1 MGQWTE
7 KRYSTRTVKKILVI
21 DDDEK
26 IAQALKIRLKPAG
39 YEVLTA
45 ADGVYGLS
53 LAMEHKPD
61 LVILDI
67 WMRVGGGF
75 SVAYRLRERAPEVPV
90 IFITASKRAELRE
103 MADTLGAVGFIEK
116 PWQPEELLAAVT
128 TALKGRSPSPV
139 TPEHPSEPQP
149 TAHRMATTV
158 SNFPVTHP

>member
-1 MGQWTE
+1 
-7 KRYSTRTVKKILVI
+7 VKTILVI
-21 DDDEK
+21 DDDER

-90 IFITASKRAELRE
+90 IFITASKQAKLRE
-103 MADTLGAVGFIEK
+103 MANNLGAVGFIEK

-128 TALKGRSPSPV
+128 LALKGRSASPV
-139 TPEHPSEPQP
+139 TPEQPPEPQS
-149 TAHRMATTV
+149 TGHRMATTV
-158 SNFPVTHP
+158 SNSPVAPP